1 MEGLLS
7 PESGP
12 AAANFV
18 RFSTAEGLPGNNTTC
33 LTTDTEGFLWVGTM
47 NGLARFDGRRFSAF
61 RTLSPGTSLPDE
73 PVEAIFAD
81 GAQMLW
87 VKFAKGLYQMS
98 LTTFHAVRC
107 EQNLL
112 PHCADDTGNIYFS
125 YPEGVAM
132 FRKKQGDFQ
141 WFPLVVQGK
150 KVSVSLICKG
160 KKGLLLVTSAEGMF
174 RFDTRNHTYERLNA
188 LHEAAGN
195 IFQMASDADGMLWV
209 SIWYDRERGFV
220 HYDPYQDKVLRAFG
234 AEKRG
239 ISNTDLNDIY
249 PDGENVWMATNSGG
263 LCRYAIRE
271 DRFYCYP
278 ANAGA
283 PGSLWSN
290 QLSRI
295 TKDRFG
301 NLWVATP
308 FFLFQLPAH
317 STTTG
322 LLTHDPQKTNS
333 LIAPK
338 AAALLALSG
347 NQLVFGTAAGLS
359 IFDRKKQS
367 FLNVRLPTYNDN
379 DYNNQLICLT
389 PADPGRFWAAT
400 WSVLYRLDAQSGRV
414 VEYYITH
421 PNAGK
426 KHPEAVKRFELKT
439 TRRMCKDRAGV
450 LWMVDFNNR
459 VIRSVEDGPTRLF
472 ERVDT
477 LVADTNPQNDRVE
490 SFLDYDEHYLLLG
503 TLDGLV
509 RYNRVA
515 GRFEACPVTFPGLS
529 APVKIMS
536 LARSQNG
543 DVLLIANGK
552 PFRVHLSAVNT
563 TAMPLP
569 LPDDLFQG
577 QHIVEDQTGSVW
589 VTTENG
595 LAQINEAADFCWFY
609 DSGHYLHDNIFL
621 MRPSVAPILDGD
633 GNLYFGGSR
642 GVSMLRPLDFK
653 VRKTPPPPVRI
664 IALHINDQPAALDTA
679 IHRATMIRLPYDQ
692 NNLSFTFSALHSPIP
707 ERNRFAY
714 RLDGGAW
721 VDLGTQNSVN
731 FSRLAPGTYTLQVK
745 AANSDGV
752 WNEEGARLRITILP
766 PWWRSWPAYLGYLIL
781 MGLAL
786 RRYLQFRVKRLQMA
800 HQLEAERREA
810 ERLQELDNFKSHF
823 FTNISHE
830 FRTPLTV
837 ILGMTERMTDNGKR
851 LTENEI
857 AHSLGLIKRSGQ
869 NLLRLIN
876 QILDL
881 AKLESG
887 KLTLQLEQADMVAFS
902 RYVVES
908 LQSLSAL
915 RNIQLHFE
923 AENEEVLMDFDLEKM
938 QAILFNLLSNALKF
952 TPEGGHVY
960 LQVSRTEETCQITV
974 RDTGI
979 GIPAEKLGRI
989 FDRFY
994 RVGDS
999 TTRKGE
1005 GTGIG
1010 LALARELARL
1020 MGGDISVESRID
1032 AGTCFEVVLPV
1043 RTEHT
1048 IAAVQTPAMNFDFA
1062 PGTNIATGITES
1074 AEDGEKPTL
1083 LLVEDNDDVRQYLVA
1098 CVSDQYRVMQAHNG
1112 REGIEKA
1119 LEHTPDL
1126 IISDVMMPEKD
1137 GFELCQTLKND
1148 ERSSHIPI
1156 VLLTAKAS
1164 VESRIAGLS
1173 RGADVYLAKPF
1184 HREELMLTVA
1194 NLLQSRRVMQE
1205 RLRAALMVAQTAT
1218 DIPNAATP
1226 VAPEFLPVLET
1237 EDAFVQKLRQY
1248 VEENISNTELS
1259 MEELS
1264 RAMTMSYQ
1272 NLHRKLTALTSL
1284 APVQFIRLIR
1294 LQKAKVLL
1302 QTTRRPIGEIAFEVG
1317 FNDPKYFS
1325 RVFTEEFGRPPSAV
1339 REGTEN

>member
-1 MEGLLS
+1 M
-7 PESGP
+7 
-12 AAANFV
+12 
-18 RFSTAEGLPGNNTTC
+18 
-33 LTTDTEGFLWVGTM
+33 
-47 NGLARFDGRRFSAF
+47 
-61 RTLSPGTSLPDE
+61 
-73 PVEAIFAD
+73 
-81 GAQMLW
+81 
-87 VKFAKGLYQMS
+87 
-98 LTTFHAVRC
+98 
-107 EQNLL
+107 
-112 PHCADDTGNIYFS
+112 
-125 YPEGVAM
+125 
-132 FRKKQGDFQ
+132 
-141 WFPLVVQGK
+141 
-150 KVSVSLICKG
+150 
-160 KKGLLLVTSAEGMF
+160 
-174 RFDTRNHTYERLNA
+174 
-188 LHEAAGN
+188 
-195 IFQMASDADGMLWV
+195 
-209 SIWYDRERGFV
+209 
-220 HYDPYQDKVLRAFG
+220 
-234 AEKRG
+234 
-239 ISNTDLNDIY
+239 
-249 PDGENVWMATNSGG
+249 
-263 LCRYAIRE
+263 
-271 DRFYCYP
+271 
-278 ANAGA
+278 
-283 PGSLWSN
+283 
-290 QLSRI
+290 
-295 TKDRFG
+295 
-301 NLWVATP
+301 
-308 FFLFQLPAH
+308 
-317 STTTG
+317 
-322 LLTHDPQKTNS
+322 
-333 LIAPK
+333 
-338 AAALLALSG
+338 
-347 NQLVFGTAAGLS
+347 
-359 IFDRKKQS
+359 
-367 FLNVRLPTYNDN
+367 
-379 DYNNQLICLT
+379 
-389 PADPGRFWAAT
+389 
-400 WSVLYRLDAQSGRV
+400 
-414 VEYYITH
+414 
-421 PNAGK
+421 
-426 KHPEAVKRFELKT
+426 
-439 TRRMCKDRAGV
+439 
-450 LWMVDFNNR
+450 
-459 VIRSVEDGPTRLF
+459 
-472 ERVDT
+472 
-477 LVADTNPQNDRVE
+477 
-490 SFLDYDEHYLLLG
+490 
-503 TLDGLV
+503 
-509 RYNRVA
+509 
-515 GRFEACPVTFPGLS
+515 
-529 APVKIMS
+529 
-536 LARSQNG
+536 
-543 DVLLIANGK
+543 
-552 PFRVHLSAVNT
+552 
-563 TAMPLP
+563 
-569 LPDDLFQG
+569 
-577 QHIVEDQTGSVW
+577 
-589 VTTENG
+589 
-595 LAQINEAADFCWFY
+595 
-609 DSGHYLHDNIFL
+609 
-621 MRPSVAPILDGD
+621 
-633 GNLYFGGSR
+633 
-642 GVSMLRPLDFK
+642 
-653 VRKTPPPPVRI
+653 
-664 IALHINDQPAALDTA
+664 
-679 IHRATMIRLPYDQ
+679 
-692 NNLSFTFSALHSPIP
+692 
-707 ERNRFAY
+707 
-714 RLDGGAW
+714 
-721 VDLGTQNSVN
+721 
-731 FSRLAPGTYTLQVK
+731 K

-837 ILGMTERMTDNGKR
+837 ILGMTERMTDKGKR

-1112 REGIEKA
+1112 RAGIEKA

-1294 LQKAKVLL
+1294 LQKAKALL